1 MDLIL
6 LLCSLAVPSDCV
18 ERRIPVTIEAAPSSL
33 CYTGVAVAAIAE
45 AMRAPVAIPP
55 KGDSNADAM
64 RLLTKVRRSELQY
77 RRALQQSVAH
87 SDRTKRAYDVKRKA
101 KK

>member
-45 AMRAPVAIPP
+45 AMRAPA
-55 KGDSNADAM
+55 NASLRM
-64 RLLTKVRRSELQY
+64 RGWRCVPHDWKDGRI
-77 RRALQQSVAH
+77 
-87 SDRTKRAYDVKRKA
+87 
-101 KK
+101 

>member
-1 MDLIL
+1 
-6 LLCSLAVPSDCV
+6 
-18 ERRIPVTIEAAPSSL
+18 
-33 CYTGVAVAAIAE
+33 
-45 AMRAPVAIPP
+45 MRAPVAIPP

>member
-1 MDLIL
+1 MLPVFLTACAASNEYRPYPDLP
-6 LLCSLAVPSDCV
+6 ATPSHI
-18 ERRIPVTIEAAPSSL
+18 R
-33 CYTGVAVAAIAE
+33 AE